1 MVFKAI
7 GRLFSRIKQGL
18 AKTRS
23 VVGGALRRLIGAG
36 RVIDQSFL
44 TSLEE
49 TLLQADIGV
58 AKTEAILTELKTR
71 YKAGEVAKGDD
82 LLEFL
87 KRSLREELQAP
98 AVEELAWA
106 AEGPTVVLVVGVNG
120 AGKTTTIAKLAK
132 RFKDQGRQVVI
143 AAGDTYRA
151 AAIDQLAVWAS
162 RAGVEL
168 IKSHH
173 GSDAAAVAFDAVA
186 SAQAKG
192 AQVVLIDTAGRL
204 HTKEHLMRELE
215 KIRRVIQKRI
225 PASPHET
232 LLVLD
237 ATAGQ
242 NAVQQAKVFREA
254 LGGEAGRGV
263 TGLVLTKLDGT
274 AKGGVAITIRRE
286 LGLPVRYI
294 GVGESMEDLQPFDP
308 EAFVEAIFA
317 PDDDAIARESA

>member
-1 MVFKAI
+1 MVLKAI
-7 GRLFSRIKQGL
+7 GRLFSRIKEGL

-23 VVGGALRRLIGAG
+23 AVGGALRALIGVG
-36 RVIDQSFL
+36 RRIDKEFL
-44 TSLEE
+44 ASLED

-58 AKTEAILTELKTR
+58 AKTEAIIAELKTSF
-71 YKAGEVAKGDD
+71 KDGEVAKGED
-82 LLEFL
+82 LLAFL
-87 KRSLREELQAP
+87 KQSLRAELQAP
-98 AVEELAWA
+98 PGEELAWA
-106 AEGPTVVLVVGVNG
+106 ASGPTVVLVVGVNG

-132 RFKDQGRQVVI
+132 RWKDQGKQVII

-151 AAIDQLAVWAS
+151 AAIEQLAVWAS
-162 RAGVEL
+162 RADVEL
-168 IKSHH
+168 VRTHP

-192 AQVVLIDTAGRL
+192 ADIVLIDTAGRL

-215 KIRRVIQKRI
+215 KIRRVIQKRL
-225 PASPHET
+225 PAAPHET

-242 NAVQQAKVFREA
+242 NALQQARVFREA

-274 AKGGVAITIRRE
+274 AKGGIAIAIRRE

-294 GVGESMEDLQPFDP
+294 GVGETMEDLQPFDP
-308 EAFVEAIFA
+308 DAYVEAIFA
-317 PDDDAIARESA
+317 PDGA

>member
-1 MVFKAI
+1 MVLKAI
-7 GRLFSRIKQGL
+7 GRLFSRIKEGL

-23 VVGGALRRLIGAG
+23 AVGGALRALIGAG
-36 RVIDQSFL
+36 RRIDKEFL
-44 TSLEE
+44 ASLED

-58 AKTEAILTELKTR
+58 AKTDAIIAELKASFR
-71 YKAGEVAKGDD
+71 DGEVAKGED
-82 LLEFL
+82 LIAFL
-87 KRSLREELQAP
+87 KQSLRAELQAP
-98 AVEELAWA
+98 PGEELAWA
-106 AEGPTVVLVVGVNG
+106 ASGPTVVLVVGVNG

-132 RFKDQGRQVVI
+132 RWKDQGKQVII

-151 AAIDQLAVWAS
+151 AAIEQVAVWAS

-168 IKSHH
+168 VRTHH

-192 AQVVLIDTAGRL
+192 ADIVLIDTAGRL

-215 KIRRVIQKRI
+215 KIRRVIQKRL
-225 PASPHET
+225 PAAPHET

-242 NAVQQAKVFREA
+242 NALQQARVFREA

-274 AKGGVAITIRRE
+274 AKGGIAIAIRRE

-294 GVGESMEDLQPFDP
+294 GVGETMEDLQPFDP
-308 EAFVEAIFA
+308 DAYVEAIFA
-317 PDDDAIARESA
+317 PDGG